1 MRRSPLL
8 EERFVLPE
16 KFKIVNSLLSGTAM
30 FGVGWGLSGYCAGPA
45 LVSLVTGNPSVIVFV
60 ISMIVGQ
67 KQTQSL
73 VDRIADTIETDI
85 RLAPK
90 RNPPTSD
97 W

>member
-1 MRRSPLL
+1 M
-8 EERFVLPE
+8 LPE
-16 KFKIVNSLLSGTAM
+16 KFTIDNSLLSGAAI
-30 FGVGWGLSGYCAGPA
+30 FGVGWGLSGYCPGPA